1 MSWLRRVIQQTNNT
15 TWYILNP
22 IDFNN
27 ALSLGG
33 KGARNLTINIRV
45 PFWKDI
51 LICWADFC
59 KEVKSEEIKSVLKSP
74 LLFNKHLR
82 NGNTLYVNNWYSKR
96 INKRYFR

>member
-33 KGARNLTINIRV
+33 DCAGHLTINIKV

-51 LICWADFC
+51 LLGCAYFC
-59 KEVKSEEIKSVLKSP
+59 KEVKSEEIKSVLSSP
-74 LLFNKHLR
+74 L
-82 NGNTLYVNNWYSKR
+82 
-96 INKRYFR
+96 